1 MDKKLLAELVQ
12 SIKAAGK
19 YVRGERKASRLF
31 EYPDTDVKALRK
43 RIGLSQMQFAKMI
56 RVSVK
61 TLHHWEQKRRS
72 PTGPAAALLQIVA
85 RAPQIA
91 LRALH
96 KSGRGRLQEVPAAVI
111 VHPKLVVTSKSGA
124 AILKQMKSGEPAKSL
139 RDLMRDRD

>member
-19 YVRGERKASRLF
+19 YVRGEGKASRLF
-31 EYPDTDVKALRK
+31 EYPDADVKAVRE
-43 RIGLSQMQFAKMI
+43 RIGLSQAQFATMI

-61 TLHHWEQKRRS
+61 TLQNWEQKRRS

-85 RAPQIA
+85 SEPQVA

-96 KSGRGRLQEVPAAVI
+96 K
-111 VHPKLVVTSKSGA
+111 PK
-124 AILKQMKSGEPAKSL
+124 
-139 RDLMRDRD
+139 RDRPPSEARRVVV

>member
-12 SIKAAGK
+12 SIKTAGK
-19 YVRGERKASRLF
+19 YVRDEGQASRVF
-31 EYPDTDVKALRK
+31 DPDVKALRE

-61 TLHHWEQKRRS
+61 TLHHWEQKRRL

-96 KSGRGRLQEVPAAVI
+96 KSGRSYLREVPAAVI
-111 VHPKLVVTSKSGA
+111 VHPKLVVTRKSGA
-124 AILKQMKSGEPAKSL
+124 AILRQMKSGKPAKSL
-139 RDLMRDRD
+139 RDLMRDRVRAR

>member
-19 YVRGERKASRLF
+19 YVRGEGKASRLF
-31 EYPDTDVKALRK
+31 EYPDTDVKAVRE
-43 RIGLSQMQFAKMI
+43 RIGLSQAQFAKMI

-61 TLHHWEQKRRS
+61 TLQNWEQRRRS

-85 RAPQIA
+85 KEPQVA

-96 KSGRGRLQEVPAAVI
+96 KSGRGRLQELPADVI
-111 VHPKLVVTSKSGA
+111 VHPKLVVTRKSGA
-124 AILKQMKSGEPAKSL
+124 AILKQMKSGNPTKPL